1 MEKPSL
7 PSYWEQLTQQKINRR
22 RLIAA
27 TGSAAAA
34 AAFLAACSDD
44 DDGDGG
50 TTPSTGATGSTGGAS
65 TGATGPT
72 GTTGATGPTGAT
84 SQGDPVVDRFVIGVE
99 YSGEETLDYMIG
111 GGGAQS
117 WLHRPHLETLLAKDR
132 MTNKATARL
141 AEEWTI
147 SDDGLEITFKLRQ
160 GVKFHDD
167 WGDFTAEDVAW
178 NYDVHKRLE
187 ESSSVNRAVES
198 VEVVGPNEVKFVL
211 TRPDATI
218 LDSIFTDQYSTSGL
232 VSKKHFEAVGNP
244 TDLSSEMLA
253 STGAWKLTEW
263 AAGTHILFERNE
275 SHWAQVPAFK
285 ELEYR
290 ILNETSTRLS
300 ALLAGEIH
308 ATTLPWD
315 LHGTAE
321 ERGMKVLTGP
331 IPAFHVWMEF
341 FGAGA
346 RDPATGEFRHPDSP
360 LLDLRVRKALN
371 KAIDRDALNE
381 SFLGGN
387 AEVMRLN
394 HMHPTREGWDPA
406 WEQRWEEEYGFDPDA
421 AKALLEEAG
430 YGPDNPLKTTMLLSY
445 QTGFPEGPDVQETII
460 AYWSEVGVEATLET
474 VDRATERDVAEAF
487 GYDNHFWMGTT
498 LSSTG
503 VDGYRIRQINDPA
516 TLAAD
521 PDFKGNF
528 RGINLPELEEVIL
541 SVIQAPNE
549 QAFEDRSKQMGEM
562 AFVNHVTI
570 PLFYLPTKI
579 VVDPKVIADWQFSGG
594 LVGLWSH
601 TEYAEPVR
609 S

>member
-1 MEKPSL
+1 MDSPSQ
-7 PSYWEQLTQQKINRR
+7 PSYWQQLTEQRINRR
-22 RLIAA
+22 KLLAA

-34 AAFLAACSDD
+34 AALLAACSDD
-44 DDGDGG
+44 DDGDSGSS
-50 TTPSTGATGSTGGAS
+50 PATGATGSTGGAS
-65 TGATGPT
+65 TGATGA
-72 GTTGATGPTGAT
+72 TGATGSTGSTA
-84 SQGDPVVDRFVIGVE
+84 QGEPVADRFVIGVE

-132 MTNKATARL
+132 MTAQPTGRI
-141 AEEWTI
+141 AEEWKV
-147 SDDGLEITFKLRQ
+147 SDDGLEIYFKLRQ

-167 WGDFTAEDVAW
+167 WGEITAEDVAW
-178 NYDVHKRLE
+178 NFNVHKRIQ
-187 ESSSVNRAVES
+187 ESSTANRAVK
-198 VEVVGPNEVKFVL
+198 EVQVISPYEVNMVL
-211 TRPDATI
+211 NSRNATV
-218 LDSIFTDQYSTSGL
+218 LDLLITDQYSTSGI
-232 VSKKHFEAVGNP
+232 VSKKHWEAAGDP
-244 TDLSSEMLA
+244 TDLNGEMLA

-263 AAGTHILFERNE
+263 VAGTHILFERNE
-275 SHWAQVPAFK
+275 NHWTQVPAFK

-290 ILNETSTRLS
+290 ILNETSTRLA

-315 LHGTAE
+315 LHATAT

-331 IPAFHVWMEF
+331 VPAFHVWMEF

-346 RDPATGEFRHPDSP
+346 RDPVTGEFRHPDSP

-381 SFLGGN
+381 SFLGAN
-387 AEVMRLN
+387 AEVAILN
-394 HMHPTREGWDPA
+394 HMHPTREGWDPE
-406 WEQRWEEEYGFDPDA
+406 WEARWEEEYGYDPDA
-421 AKALLEEAG
+421 AKALLAEAG

-460 AYWSEVGVEATLET
+460 AYWSEVGVDCTLEP
-474 VDRATERDVAEAF
+474 VDRATERDVAESF

-498 LSSTG
+498 LSATG
-503 VDGYRIRQINDPA
+503 VDGYRIRQINDPEA
-516 TLAAD
+516 LAAD

-528 RGINLPELEEVIL
+528 RGINLPEVEEAIL
-541 SVIQAPNE
+541 KVIQAPSAE
-549 QAFEDRSKQMGEM
+549 EFDSLSREMGEL
-562 AFVNHVTI
+562 AFINHVVV
-570 PLFYLPTKI
+570 PLFWLPTKI